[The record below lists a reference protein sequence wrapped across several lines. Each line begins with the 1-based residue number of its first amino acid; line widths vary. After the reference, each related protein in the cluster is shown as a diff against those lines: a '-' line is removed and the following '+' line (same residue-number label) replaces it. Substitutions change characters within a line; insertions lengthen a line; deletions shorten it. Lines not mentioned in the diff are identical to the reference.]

1 MASVDRREPFSS
13 PPRRGWGGAEA
24 GGGGGEGAAGPRGEP
39 VGQLEVVAQRALEV
53 AKWGALASGLA
64 LAASLVLL
72 GTAAGATALVRFLVI
87 PRNTVSGRPPAPGLP
102 AASSLSSSFPRG
114 RR

>member
-1 MASVDRREPFSS
+1 MQP
-13 PPRRGWGGAEA
+13 GGPGG
-24 GGGGGEGAAGPRGEP
+24 GGGGGEEAAA
-39 VGQLEVVAQRALEV
+39 GQLEVVAQRALEV

-102 AASSLSSSFPRG
+102 AAASSSFPRG